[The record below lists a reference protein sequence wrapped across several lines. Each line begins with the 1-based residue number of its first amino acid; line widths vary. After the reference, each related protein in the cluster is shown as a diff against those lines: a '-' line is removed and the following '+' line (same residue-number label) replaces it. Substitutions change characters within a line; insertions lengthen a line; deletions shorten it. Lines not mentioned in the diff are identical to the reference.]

1 MRKVGVK
8 KKIGARALFPVTRNE
23 RKEVSDPDFPRKEI
37 PGGER
42 TKPRGTLHAGCS
54 GMKRPM
60 SEMNFEPDFELEEE
74 CATWDWARTAGI
86 TAQQLREALRE
97 LLVPQESA

>member
-1 MRKVGVK
+1 
-8 KKIGARALFPVTRNE
+8 
-23 RKEVSDPDFPRKEI
+23 
-37 PGGER
+37 
-42 TKPRGTLHAGCS
+42 
-54 GMKRPM
+54 MKMPM